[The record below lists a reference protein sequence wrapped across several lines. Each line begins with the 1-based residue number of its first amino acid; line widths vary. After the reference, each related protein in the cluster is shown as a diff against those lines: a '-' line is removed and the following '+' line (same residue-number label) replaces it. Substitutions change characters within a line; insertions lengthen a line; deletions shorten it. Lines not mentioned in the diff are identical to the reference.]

1 MPSTPTS
8 PLAASAAGPA
18 PPSDSASAAPATKR
32 EASPAT
38 GGGTED
44 QAEAAAAA
52 AADLHQAGPD
62 QKRARLQ
69 GGRAGNKKKHPRKA
83 NADETML
90 DAIELL
96 MRSAWRE
103 ANPDADAQA
112 MPLVFGWP
120 ANDKQAEAEF
130 CRAPPVASKLSGGL
144 PSECEISVYVH
155 ELTER
160 GAGVATRE
168 SADGLRQ
175 LALAGK
181 RPWAFVVP
189 FTLRGEKVRVRSVRH
204 EWGYTQADLLGVI
217 EKSPLRIDAPCRYFG
232 QCSGCQLQHI
242 GYADQLVFKRQMVE
256 RALAQAN
263 PLFAKL
269 GVARVIRS
277 PLEFGYR
284 TKLTPHFDI
293 RKDTP
298 PDNVAIGFALAGQRK
313 VLDIEDCMIG
323 TDTVRAGAKKAR
335 EDARAKMASYKR
347 GATLLIR
354 ETNVPRDHPQ
364 GDVTDIPASE
374 LVKDY
379 VLDHKGWVTD
389 VVGKLKFRYPASSF
403 FQNNSSILPA
413 FTGYVRDELNRWN
426 QRLADAASEENARV
440 LTHLVDAYCGSGLF
454 GIACHSDFQKV
465 VGIEISNESI
475 SCANNNARMNG
486 ADNCDF
492 LLGDASKIFDK
503 VEASPR
509 NTAVIIDPPRKGSNP
524 DFLDQLIAYGPR
536 VIVYIACGVP
546 AQARDLNHM
555 FGRGAISIDGTT
567 APVENRPASVYSL
580 ASIQPFDL
588 FPQTYHVE
596 NIVTLVRQD

>member
-1 MPSTPTS
+1 MPDTPTS
-8 PLAASAAGPA
+8 PL
-18 PPSDSASAAPATKR
+18 DVSAAPGAKR

-38 GGGTED
+38 DNCAEK
-44 QAEAAAAA
+44 QAATDLCQAA
-52 AADLHQAGPD
+52 PD

-69 GGRAGNKKKHPRKA
+69 VKGTKAANKRKHPRKA
-83 NADETML
+83 NADEAML

-96 MRSAWRE
+96 MRNAWHE
-103 ANPDADAQA
+103 ANSVDSDPQT
-112 MPLVFGWP
+112 MPLAFGWS
-120 ANDKQAEAEF
+120 ADDKQGEAEF
-130 CRAPPVASKLSGGL
+130 CRNPPVASKLAGGL
-144 PSECEISVYVH
+144 PLECEFDVYVH

-160 GAGVATRE
+160 GLGVATRE

-175 LALAGK
+175 LVLAGK
-181 RPWAFVVP
+181 RPWAFLVP

-204 EWGYTQADLLGVI
+204 EWGYTQTDLLDVI

-263 PLFAKL
+263 PLFSKL
-269 GVARVIRS
+269 HVSHVTQS

-293 RKDTP
+293 RRDTP
-298 PDNVAIGFALAGQRK
+298 PDQVAIGFALVGQRK

-335 EDARAKMASYKR
+335 EDTRAKMSSYKR

-354 ETNVPRDHPQ
+354 ETNVPKDDPE
-364 GDVTDIPASE
+364 GDVTNTPAYE

-413 FTGYVRDELNRWN
+413 FTGYVRDQLNAWN
-426 QRLADAASEENARV
+426 QKLADAESKGNTRV

-454 GIACHSDFQKV
+454 GIACHSDFEKV

-475 SCANNNARMNG
+475 SCANNNAKMND

-503 VEASPR
+503 VAASPR
-509 NTAVIIDPPRKGSNP
+509 NTAVIIDPPRKGSSP
-524 DFLDQLIAYGPR
+524 DFLDQLIEYGPR

-555 FGRGAISIDGTT
+555 FAKGAISIDGTT
-567 APVENRPASVYSL
+567 APIDNKPASHYCI

-596 NIVTLVRQD
+596 NIITLVRQDD